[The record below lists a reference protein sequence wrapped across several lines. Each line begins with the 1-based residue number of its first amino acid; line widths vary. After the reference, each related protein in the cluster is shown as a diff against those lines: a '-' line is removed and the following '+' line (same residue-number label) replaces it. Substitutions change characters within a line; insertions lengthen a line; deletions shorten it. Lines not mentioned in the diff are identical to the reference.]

1 MYKNQLTFHNHENGM
16 KVAQMLL
23 EENNVVM
30 LSYEEDLLVLNWEWT
45 PSAQPDR
52 NYVVFMSRD
61 EYEEEQDEIAKE
73 IREYCE
79 EKYKEKKVRST
90 KADGLIEDDTEEPKC
105 SDCIYYD
112 DVIDYPMCDTCKH
125 NYPNN
130 CVVK

>member
-1 MYKNQLTFHNHENGM
+1 MYKNELTFYNHENGM
-16 KVAQMLL
+16 KVAKMLL

-73 IREYCE
+73 IREYCKE
-79 EKYKEKKVRST
+79 E
-90 KADGLIEDDTEEPKC
+90 LEENAQR
-105 SDCIYYD
+105 
-112 DVIDYPMCDTCKH
+112 VIDEVAEERKK
-125 NYPNN
+125 NI
-130 CVVK
+130 